1 VRLTLL
7 AYGSRGDVQPYVA
20 LGAGLRR
27 AGHEVRLAAPAMF
40 ESLVAGHGLEFAPL
54 AGDPAQL
61 VQQAVERA
69 GTGATLLGLARVVLE
84 HALPIAAQVMRG
96 CMAACQGSDAIVHSL
111 LLTTAGYEIARLLG
125 VPDFSALIF
134 PAFAP
139 TGAFPNQG
147 MPALPLGPVYNRL
160 THRFFSALY
169 WHGGRL
175 GYYWVRHRHPE
186 LPRLT
191 TWPFDPR
198 NEQVT
203 PILYGFSPQVIP
215 RPPDWGAHVHV
226 TGYWFLDAAPGWH
239 PPPALVEFLA
249 SGPPPVFVGFG
260 STISRDV
267 GDLAEIALAA
277 LANTGQRGLLLSGW
291 GGLAPADLPANVF
304 PIEEAPFAWLFPRMT
319 AVVHHGGV
327 GTTADALRAGVPSIV
342 IPFTADQPYW
352 GRRIQQL
359 GVGPAPIDHRQLTA
373 GRLAESIR
381 IATTD
386 EALRRRAAD
395 LGARLRAEDGVTR
408 AVEIVERAVSIRV
421 DLPPGSANQQAER
434 RDTNTGNPVYT
445 LLSYERRRG

>member
-1 VRLTLL
+1 MRFTLL

-27 AGHEVRLAAPAMF
+27 AGHEVCLAAPAMF
-40 ESLVAGHGLEFAPL
+40 EPFVAGYGLEFAPL

-69 GTGATLLGLARVVLE
+69 GPGATLLGLARVVLE
-84 HALPIAAQVMRG
+84 HALPIAAEVMRG
-96 CMAACQGSDAIVHSL
+96 CMSACQGSDAIIHSL
-111 LLTTAGYEIARLLG
+111 LLTTAGYEIARLLD

-175 GYYWVRHRHPE
+175 GYSWVRRKHPE

-191 TWPFDPR
+191 TWPFDPK
-198 NEQVT
+198 NERVT
-203 PILYGFSPQVIP
+203 PILYGFSPKIIP

-226 TGYWFLDAAPGWH
+226 TGYWFLDAAPGWR

-267 GDLAEIALAA
+267 GDLAAIALAA
-277 LANTGQRGLLLSGW
+277 LADTGQRGLLLSGW
-291 GGLAPADLPANVF
+291 GGLAPADLPDNVF
-304 PIEEAPFAWLFPRMT
+304 PIEDAPFAWLFPRMK

-327 GTTADALRAGVPSIV
+327 GTTADALRAGVPSIIV
-342 IPFTADQPYW
+342 PFTADQPYW

-373 GRLAESIR
+373 GRLAEAIR

-408 AVEIVERAVSIRV
+408 ALEIVDRAVST
-421 DLPPGSANQQAER
+421 PAGSPRKFETLHVPQSYKR
-434 RDTNTGNPVYT
+434 RK
-445 LLSYERRRG
+445 R